1 MTNLSHIHR
10 FEPGAGKQGL
20 LLLHGTGGDEH
31 DLIDLGR
38 TIAPGAPLLSP
49 RGQVREGSANRFF
62 RRMAEGVFDIA
73 DLKARTQ
80 ALADFV
86 AEAGKAYGSEPPVAL
101 GFSNGAN
108 IAASLLLL
116 RPEVLSGAILLRATL
131 PFEPDSLPDLAG
143 KPVLILSGQADP
155 MAPAAKVERLA
166 TLLRQAGADVRHEF
180 LPVGHGLLQRDL
192 ALAQAWWAGL
202 QTGRTAA

>member
-1 MTNLSHIHR
+1 MSTLSHIHR
-10 FEPGAGKQGL
+10 FEPGPGSRSL

-38 TIAPGAPLLSP
+38 AVAPGAPLLSP
-49 RGQVREGSANRFF
+49 RGQVREGPANRFF
-62 RRMAEGVFDIA
+62 RRMAEGVFDIP

-86 AEAGKAYGSEPPVAL
+86 SEAGKSYGIEPPVAL

-116 RPEVLSGAILLRATL
+116 RPEVLSGAILLRPTL
-131 PFEPDSLPDLAG
+131 PFEPDRLPDLAG

-155 MAPAAKVERLA
+155 MAPASKVERLA
-166 TLLRQAGADVRHEF
+166 TLLREAGGNVRHEV
-180 LPVGHGLLQRDL
+180 LPGGHGLLQRDL
-192 ALAQAWWAGL
+192 TLAQSWWEGL
-202 QTGRTAA
+202 KAAA

>member
-1 MTNLSHIHR
+1 MSLSHIHR
-10 FEPGAGKQGL
+10 FEPGTGRPL

-31 DLIDLGR
+31 DLIQLGGA
-38 TIAPGAPLLSP
+38 IAPGAPLISP
-49 RGQVREGSANRFF
+49 RGQVKEGAANRFF
-62 RRMAEGVFDIA
+62 RRLAEGVFDIA
-73 DLKARTQ
+73 DLKARTR

-86 AEAGKAYGSEPPVAL
+86 AEASGSYSLEPPVAL

-108 IAASLLLL
+108 IAASMLLL
-116 RPEVLSGAILLRATL
+116 RPEVLSGAVLMRATM

-155 MAPAAKVERLA
+155 MAPAAKVERLVA
-166 TLLRQAGADVRHEF
+166 LLRQAGASVTHEA
-180 LPVGHGLLQRDL
+180 LPAGHGLTQRDL

-202 QTGRTAA
+202 KKAA

>member
-1 MTNLSHIHR
+1 MTLSHIHR
-10 FEPGAGKQGL
+10 FEPGPNSRSL

-49 RGQVREGSANRFF
+49 RGQVREGPANRFF
-62 RRMAEGVFDIA
+62 RRMAEGVFDIP

-80 ALADFV
+80 ALGDFV
-86 AEAGKAYGSEPPVAL
+86 AEAGKTYGIEPPVAL

-116 RPEVLSGAILLRATL
+116 RSEVLSGAILMRATL
-131 PFEPDSLPDLAG
+131 PFEPVSLPDLAG
-143 KPVLILSGQADP
+143 KPVLILSGQSDP
-155 MAPAAKVERLA
+155 MAPASKELA
-166 TLLRQAGADVRHEF
+166 AVLRQAGGNVRHEV
-180 LPVGHGLLQRDL
+180 LPAGHGLIQQDLILARDWWTESGSAD
-192 ALAQAWWAGL
+192 ALV
-202 QTGRTAA
+202 RS

>member
-86 AEAGKAYGSEPPVAL
+86 AEAGKTYGSEQPVAL

-180 LPVGHGLLQRDL
+180 LPAGHGLLQRDL

-202 QTGRTAA
+202 QIGRTAA